1 MGGSQHT
8 QNIQIKFLVKIKI
21 FLFYGKNHMGF
32 LANPIL
38 EKVGSLHDQMGNF
51 SKDGNSNNQMEILE
65 IKNMVIQLKIS
76 FVWLI
81 SSFETGGKNQ

>member
-1 MGGSQHT
+1 
-8 QNIQIKFLVKIKI
+8 
-21 FLFYGKNHMGF
+21 MGF

-81 SSFETGGKNQ
+81 SSFETKEERISELEDNSMDIL